1 MSYGSVDG
9 SGFGSRNPFGG
20 PSSQGYQPLA
30 TQVDPSELHELF
42 QLTTGDVF
50 RINSNVQ
57 SLERILRSL
66 GTPSDSQ
73 ELRDQLHFTQQ
84 ETNNVILS
92 CTKSVRQLS
101 EAVRG
106 SSRQD
111 HIQLDR
117 IKGQLS
123 DAIQR
128 YGTVQKKIADKSKI
142 LLAGGQKNLKLSPG
156 TQYSDTGD
164 DEKVFN
170 GDDELWQN
178 QSQSQDIPDVSEEDL
193 DQIRNKEESVKQIE
207 SDMIDVNQIIKDLA
221 SIVYEQGDSIDSIE
235 ANLES
240 ASSNIDSANRQ
251 LAKASHQQRRA
262 RKMKCCLISTALFV
276 LAVIILIISLS
287 VK

>member
-106 SSRQD
+106 SSR
-111 HIQLDR
+111 
-117 IKGQLS
+117 
-123 DAIQR
+123 
-128 YGTVQKKIADKSKI
+128 KIADKSKI